1 MRESHLYILPT
12 FPHPAVSF
20 PHPPS
25 SQHCRIASRLVVECE
40 KDAPEN
46 VESRADHQS
55 FFRDLR
61 ASIRWNPGGELAF
74 ATAQDHEWASSDC
87 GSLHARHQSSR
98 E

>member
-1 MRESHLYILPT
+1 MTCPKTLK
-12 FPHPAVSF
+12 AV
-20 PHPPS
+20 P
-25 SQHCRIASRLVVECE
+25 IIKV
-40 KDAPEN
+40 
-46 VESRADHQS
+46 

-74 ATAQDHEWASSDC
+74 ATAQDHEWASSAC